1 MPLSRLENFLINTDG
16 NIIYV
21 NSSDLDATD
30 SFDNKGNSLTR
41 PFVTLQRALLEAAR
55 FAYQSGTN
63 NDRFDKTTILI
74 YPGTHYIDN
83 RPGYYIKNNSGVAQ
97 YFDVNLNAVGSP
109 DIELTNNSIF
119 DIFNSGNVLHKF
131 NSVDGGIIIPKG
143 TSIVGLDL
151 RKTKIRPLY
160 VPDPEDSTIERSAVF
175 RVTGGCYFW
184 QFSVFDADRAVF
196 YNKNYG
202 QQASPTFSHHK
213 LTVFEYADGVNA
225 KSLTGLTDLQM
236 YYYKLMNAYG
246 DDTGNREIVDYPTSS
261 DFEPNSPEF
270 KIVGDLSPNDIP
282 ISELTSS
289 ATVAN
294 VTTTISHS
302 LSVDDSI
309 RIAGVSSNLYNGSFR
324 VTGITSETQFTYLLP
339 STPIDVA
346 INIFDQ
352 ERVVIEPDTVNG
364 ASPYI
369 FNISL
374 RSVFGMCGLH
384 ADGSKALG
392 FKSMVVAQFTGIG
405 LQKDDNAFVI
415 YNEEQGLYDTNST
428 TSLTNRP
435 LHFNQEA
442 IYKPD
447 YENFHI
453 KSSNDSVIQDVSV
466 FAIGF
471 AQHFV
476 SENGGDQSITNSNS
490 NFGAKSLISIGFKK
504 EAFSRDDT
512 GYITHI
518 VPPKDLQENSTNIP
532 WKIIDVGLTTSY
544 VGTGQ
549 TARLYL
555 LSENDINNPPSNITN
570 GYKVGSNLNEKL
582 YLDVNIDGNDFNYSS
597 PILMQ
602 SSFGDGPVAEKR
614 FTITRT
620 LGENDINV
628 TTNILTLNASH
639 NLFTGESIR
648 IYSDNGITPDGLD
661 NEQLYYVIGISSTTI
676 KLAKTIN
683 DANNNNSV
691 NIKNKNGGILT
702 IISRVTDKISGDYG
716 HPIQFDSIQNNWY
729 ILSSSTISTN
739 KIYQAL
745 SLYPTQISSNNSST
759 YIQRISENRDLND
772 RIYKLRYVI
781 PKEYINAKAPSPNY
795 VLQESKTVTENGNF
809 DSIIKNKNSRI
820 IAGITTSGSTVTV
833 KTEIPHK
840 LSTGD
845 RVRIST
851 VKSTTNTTGVDN
863 SGFNGYFII
872 TSIPSTKTFQYTN
885 TNSGGTFI
893 DNISTRGLGLPVFSR
908 NEYDTTYTIYNVE
921 TIQEY
926 SSELQDGIYY
936 LTCLIGNISPTISP
950 FSFQKFK
957 QNINNIYP
965 TIDKDNPNNDPLEA
979 ISSASNR
986 LIGKVIVNDSL
997 NSITKEGIVNYIKDN
1012 RIGLGVT
1019 GAIGNS
1025 SGVSTIFSLLNHN
1038 LNSLI
1043 SLSIVNP
1050 GSGYGSGIVTT
1061 LYNVSLVG
1069 EGIVGQDATANVT
1082 VSAAGTITA
1091 ISIVDG
1097 GSAYGIGNTMRVG
1110 SGGVGIVSVTN
1121 INNNIGDVIQVI
1133 GIGTVNNRNNG
1144 GFNGLYKITNV
1155 PGSNSVTYSTGT
1167 NPGIYTTSSG
1177 IFYIVDEALV
1187 ISSIVGVANTNSAG
1201 IVTITTNKSHGLSVG
1216 NKIKISGVTGSAS
1229 TIYNS
1234 DFIVSERIGLSTFTI
1249 YSSIGITTTT
1259 TGSAEVYK
1267 YGIAAFG
1274 QDTSLQNEK
1283 ISGSLLNMSAGISTT
1298 MSTGI
1303 TTTSSTLQLTS
1314 TSGFSLG
1321 NFLQID
1327 DEIVRISVVSNSTNI
1342 SVLRGVLGTKSS
1354 PHDSGSVVKK
1364 INVIPSETRRFSSI
1378 RASGHTFEYVG
1389 YGPGNYSTALPQ
1401 RQERIITLEEELL
1414 SISKEE
1420 KGGVVF
1426 YSGMND
1432 RGDFFTGERPVAK
1445 ESILGE
1451 TSSDFTA
1458 TFDDIYV
1465 RNTIRVGGGSNRLL
1479 PSEFRGPV
1487 NFTNKITSTSASGI
1501 EAIKL
1506 LIKGNSTQNPFLQIG
1521 SDSNPSLVINE
1532 SSQNVGIKTANPA
1545 YELDVNG
1552 SIRANVYENFK
1563 FSDLPTTDESTFEAN
1578 RILKVKNDG
1587 TGYELIDAH
1596 DIDAYR
1602 LRSLKV
1608 SNDGN
1613 VYVGIGS
1620 TVSNKLKI
1628 SGISTERFY
1637 VGERV
1642 KAFGISSITDPVPDP
1657 IGGMTASAVGG
1668 LSPTVVGI
1676 TSGYLSENPD
1686 SSITQIITTGLRN
1699 GDIVTGPNVPSGTY
1713 VIGVGASTISV
1724 NQGITAG
1731 IGTFAFTF
1739 TRYSHTYRYWVAQY
1753 HLRDGRVG
1761 IATQI
1766 APSVGFTMSYI
1777 DDFNASNNISLTLAR
1792 TSASYGL
1799 LVYRQVGVN
1808 TDINQAKLIGIL
1820 GAKELTSST
1829 SGITWKDYGTYEQTE
1844 WSPKG
1849 TVNEYNNNQIH
1860 FPNIATTGHR
1870 RGWAIDRIVSIGQS
1884 SITLDGQ
1891 YKTNLGIGTDQ
1902 IVKVAHDNTYAI
1914 EQAID
1919 GTISSGGN
1927 YLNLPSGTYLTNK
1940 LIIPTGFTLS
1950 GNGKN
1955 TIIKQQYFS
1964 TDEIAGPTG
1973 LSTMLPFDGNLVG
1986 IGTTNPYDI
1995 TIENITIDGNSG
2007 NNILF
2012 DGELDNYLV
2021 YFENIS
2027 SSLIKGIEIRNSPGH
2042 GLYVKNSSRL
2052 SVENSSFVD
2061 GAITDRYS
2069 FQPLNA
2075 QESETLRINDS
2086 LFENYPGP
2094 LDLSVTSV
2102 VSTGGNIIRN
2112 CGTGLRTYA
2121 SGKITTSN
2129 NIILGPSDEYIPTPD
2144 IYDSDFNSINLT
2156 IQRGVTFNG
2165 PVLQYIQDGDPKDI
2179 SSTQVSI
2186 VSAGIGTIVGQ
2197 GTTNE
2202 TLGARFLNFNITTPD
2217 AGVFGRQSGYI
2228 QLSLTSNQTNTLG
2241 LSSSLGYDIIAK
2253 EYLEKPIGFATYI
2266 GIATGTFNVAGVGAT
2281 NYTVKLKDVEQ
2292 FSGISTGD
2300 VVKLVDHSVTPDLSS
2315 FELTVSEKITIDASD
2330 KRLKLTGFT
2339 TTSITNGD
2347 ESGYISIRNTFTIA
2361 KGRVGVI

>member
-213 LTVFEYADGVNA
+213 LTVFEYADGVNV

-270 KIVGDLSPNDIP
+270 KIVGDLSPNDIR
-282 ISELTSS
+282 ITALTSS
-289 ATVAN
+289 ATIAS
-294 VTTTISHS
+294 VTTEILHS

-309 RIAGVSSNLYNGSFR
+309 RIAGVTSSIYNGSFR

-346 INIFDQ
+346 ITIAAN

-384 ADGSKALG
+384 ADGSKASG

-428 TSLTNRP
+428 TLLTNRP

-504 EAFSRDDT
+504 EAFNRDDT

-532 WKIIDVGLTTSY
+532 WRIIDVGLTTSY

-555 LSENDINNPPSNITN
+555 LSENDINNPPSNIAN

-620 LGENDINV
+620 LGENDINA
-628 TTNILTLNASH
+628 TTDVLTLNTSH

-661 NEQLYYVIGISSTTI
+661 NEQLYYVISITSTTI

-683 DANNNNSV
+683 DANNNNPV

-781 PKEYINAKAPSPNY
+781 PKEYTNAKAPSPNY
-795 VLQESKTVTENGNF
+795 VLQESNTVTENGNF

-885 TNSGGTFI
+885 TNNGGTFI
-893 DNISTRGLGLPVFSR
+893 DNISTRGSGLPVFSR

-926 SSELQDGIYY
+926 SSGLQDGIYY

-950 FSFQKFK
+950 FSVQKFK

-979 ISSASNR
+979 MSSASNR

-1038 LNSLI
+1038 LNSLV

-1069 EGIVGQDATANVT
+1069 TGIAGQDATANVT

-1187 ISSIVGVANTNSAG
+1187 ISSIVGVANTNLSG

-1234 DFIVSERIGLSTFTI
+1234 DFIVSERIGLSTFTV

-1303 TTTSSTLQLTS
+1303 TTTNSTLELTS

-1327 DEIVRISVVSNSTNI
+1327 NEIVRISNVSNSTDI
-1342 SVLRGVLGTKSS
+1342 LVLRGVLGTKSS
-1354 PHDSGSVVKK
+1354 SHDSGSVVKK

-1401 RQERIITLEEELL
+1401 RQERTITLEEELL

-1506 LIKGNSTQNPFLQIG
+1506 LIKGNSVQNPFFQIG

-1532 SSQNVGIKTANPA
+1532 SSQNVGIKTSNPA

-1642 KAFGISSITDPVPDP
+1642 KAFGVTKFADNGLVD
-1657 IGGMTASAVGG
+1657 
-1668 LSPTVVGI
+1668 LSPVASCLATKVG
-1676 TSGYLSENPD
+1676 TSG
-1686 SSITQIITTGLRN
+1686 
-1699 GDIVTGPNVPSGTY
+1699 
-1713 VIGVGASTISV
+1713 TIS
-1724 NQGITAG
+1724 
-1731 IGTFAFTF
+1731 
-1739 TRYSHTYRYWVAQY
+1739 TYRYWISQY
-1753 HLRDGRVG
+1753 HFRNGKVG
-1761 IATQI
+1761 IASQI
-1766 APSVGFTMSYI
+1766 SPISGIGMTTI
-1777 DDFNASNNISLTLAR
+1777 DNFNDLNHITLTLAR
-1792 TSASYGL
+1792 TDTNHGI

-1844 WSPKG
+1844 WSSKG

-1870 RGWAIDRIVSIGQS
+1870 RGWSIDRIVSIGQS

-1919 GTISSGGN
+1919 RTISSGGN

-1940 LIIPTGFTLS
+1940 LIIPTKFTLS

-2165 PVLQYIQDGDPKDI
+2165 PVLQYIQDGNPKDI

-2228 QLSLTSNQTNTLG
+2228 QLSLTSGQTSTLG

-2266 GIATGTFNVAGVGAT
+2266 GIATGIFNTIGVGAT
-2281 NYTVKLKDVEQ
+2281 NYTVKLEDFEQ

-2300 VVKLVDHSVTPDLSS
+2300 VVKLVDHSVSPDLSS

>member
-41 PFVTLQRALLEAAR
+41 PFVTLQRALIEAAR
-55 FAYQSGTN
+55 FAYQNGPN

-119 DIFNSGNVLHKF
+119 DIFNSSNVLYKF

-346 INIFDQ
+346 INISAN

-504 EAFSRDDT
+504 EAFDRDDT

-518 VPPKDLQENSTNIP
+518 VPPKDLRENSTNIP
-532 WKIIDVGLTTSY
+532 WRIIDVGLTTSY

-582 YLDVNIDGNDFNYSS
+582 YLDVNIDGNNFTYSS

-628 TTNILTLNASH
+628 DTNILTLNASH

-661 NEQLYYVIGISSTTI
+661 NEQLYYVIGITSTTI

-702 IISRVTDKISGDYG
+702 IISRVTDKIPGDYG
-716 HPIQFDSIQNNWY
+716 HPIQFDSTQNNWY

-795 VLQESKTVTENGNF
+795 VLQESKTVTENDNF

-885 TNSGGTFI
+885 TNNGGTFI

-926 SSELQDGIYY
+926 SSGLQDGIYY

-950 FSFQKFK
+950 FSVQKFK

-965 TIDKDNPNNDPLEA
+965 TIDKDNPNNDPLGA

-1187 ISSIVGVANTNSAG
+1187 ISNIVGVANTNLAG

-1234 DFIVSERIGLSTFTI
+1234 DFIVSERIGLSTFTV

-1274 QDTSLQNEK
+1274 QDSSLQNEK

-1327 DEIVRISVVSNSTNI
+1327 DEIVRISVVSNSTDI

-1642 KAFGISSITDPVPDP
+1642 KAFGITKFADNALVDLP
-1657 IGGMTASAVGG
+1657 
-1668 LSPTVVGI
+1668 VVGSCLATKVG
-1676 TSGYLSENPD
+1676 TSG
-1686 SSITQIITTGLRN
+1686 TT
-1699 GDIVTGPNVPSGTY
+1699 S
-1713 VIGVGASTISV
+1713 
-1724 NQGITAG
+1724 
-1731 IGTFAFTF
+1731 
-1739 TRYSHTYRYWVAQY
+1739 TYRYWISQY
-1753 HLRDGRVG
+1753 HLRNGKVG
-1761 IATQI
+1761 IASQI
-1766 APSVGFTMSYI
+1766 PPLSGIGMTTI
-1777 DDFNASNNISLTLAR
+1777 DNFNDLNHITLTLAR
-1792 TSASYGL
+1792 TDTNHGI

-1860 FPNIATTGHR
+1860 FPNIAITGHR

-1964 TDEIAGPTG
+1964 TDEVAGPTG

-2156 IQRGVTFNG
+2156 IQKGVTFNG
-2165 PVLQYIQDGDPKDI
+2165 PDLQYFQDGDPKDI

-2228 QLSLTSNQTNTLG
+2228 QLSLTSDQTKTLG

-2266 GIATGTFNVAGVGAT
+2266 GIATGTFNVAGAGAT
-2281 NYTVKLKDVEQ
+2281 NYTVKLKDFEQ

-2315 FELTVSEKITIDASD
+2315 FELTVSEKIIIDASD

>member
-119 DIFNSGNVLHKF
+119 DIFNSGNVLYKF

-346 INIFDQ
+346 INISAN

-504 EAFSRDDT
+504 EAFDRDDT

-532 WKIIDVGLTTSY
+532 WRIIDVGLTTSY

-582 YLDVNIDGNDFNYSS
+582 YLDVNIDGNNFTYSS

-628 TTNILTLNASH
+628 DTNILTLNASH

-661 NEQLYYVIGISSTTI
+661 NEQLYYVIGITSTTI

-702 IISRVTDKISGDYG
+702 IISRVTDKIPGDYG
-716 HPIQFDSIQNNWY
+716 HPIQFDSTQNNWY

-950 FSFQKFK
+950 FSVQKFK

-965 TIDKDNPNNDPLEA
+965 TIDKDNPNNDPLGA

-1642 KAFGISSITDPVPDP
+1642 KAFGITKFADNALVDLPVV
-1657 IGGMTASAVGG
+1657 ASCLATKVG
-1668 LSPTVVGI
+1668 
-1676 TSGYLSENPD
+1676 TSG
-1686 SSITQIITTGLRN
+1686 TT
-1699 GDIVTGPNVPSGTY
+1699 STY
-1713 VIGVGASTISV
+1713 HYWIS
-1724 NQGITAG
+1724 
-1731 IGTFAFTF
+1731 
-1739 TRYSHTYRYWVAQY
+1739 QY
-1753 HLRDGRVG
+1753 HLRNGKVG
-1761 IATQI
+1761 IASQI
-1766 APSVGFTMSYI
+1766 PPLSGIGMTTI
-1777 DDFNASNNISLTLAR
+1777 DNFNDLNHIILTLAR
-1792 TSASYGL
+1792 TDTNHGL
-1799 LVYRQVGVN
+1799 LVYRQIGVSTN
-1808 TDINQAKLIGIL
+1808 INQAKLIGIL

-1902 IVKVAHDNTYAI
+1902 IVKVAHDNTYAM

-2129 NIILGPSDEYIPTPD
+2129 NIILGPSDEHIPTPD

-2156 IQRGVTFNG
+2156 IQQGVTFNG

-2266 GIATGTFNVAGVGAT
+2266 GIATGTFNVPGVGAT

>member
-41 PFVTLQRALLEAAR
+41 PFVTLQRALIEAAR
-55 FAYQSGTN
+55 FAYQNGPN

-119 DIFNSGNVLHKF
+119 DIFNSSNVLYKF

-346 INIFDQ
+346 INISAN

-504 EAFSRDDT
+504 EAFDRDDT

-532 WKIIDVGLTTSY
+532 WRIIDVGLTTSY

-582 YLDVNIDGNDFNYSS
+582 YLDVNIDGNNFTYSS

-628 TTNILTLNASH
+628 DTNILTLNASH

-661 NEQLYYVIGISSTTI
+661 NEQLYYVIGITSTTI

-702 IISRVTDKISGDYG
+702 IISRVTDKIPGDYG

-739 KIYQAL
+739 QIYQAL

-840 LSTGD
+840 LSIGD

-863 SGFNGYFII
+863 SGFNGYFIV
-872 TSIPSTKTFQYTN
+872 TSVPSTKTFQYTN
-885 TNSGGTFI
+885 TNNGGTFI

-926 SSELQDGIYY
+926 SSGLQDGIYY

-950 FSFQKFK
+950 FSVQKFK

-1019 GAIGNS
+1019 GAISNS

-1097 GSAYGIGNTMRVG
+1097 GSSYGIGNTMRVG

-1133 GIGTVNNRNNG
+1133 GVGTVNDRNNS

-1155 PGSNSVTYSTGT
+1155 PGPNSVTYSTGT

-1177 IFYIVDEALV
+1177 IFYIVDEALI

-1234 DFIVSERIGLSTFTI
+1234 NFIVSERIGLSTFTI

-1303 TTTSSTLQLTS
+1303 TTTSSSLVLTS

-1327 DEIVRISVVSNSTNI
+1327 DEIVRISVVSNSTDI
-1342 SVLRGVLGTKSS
+1342 SVIRGVLGTKSS

-1532 SSQNVGIKTANPA
+1532 SSQNVGIKTSNPA

-1608 SNDGN
+1608 SNDGT

-1642 KAFGISSITDPVPDP
+1642 KAFGITKFADNALVDLP
-1657 IGGMTASAVGG
+1657 
-1668 LSPTVVGI
+1668 VVGSCLATKVG
-1676 TSGYLSENPD
+1676 TSGTT
-1686 SSITQIITTGLRN
+1686 SS
-1699 GDIVTGPNVPSGTY
+1699 
-1713 VIGVGASTISV
+1713 
-1724 NQGITAG
+1724 
-1731 IGTFAFTF
+1731 
-1739 TRYSHTYRYWVAQY
+1739 TYRYWISQY
-1753 HLRDGRVG
+1753 HLRNGKVG
-1761 IATQI
+1761 ISSQI
-1766 APSVGFTMSYI
+1766 PPLSGIGMTTI
-1777 DDFNASNNISLTLAR
+1777 DNFNDLNHITLTLAR
-1792 TSASYGL
+1792 TDTNHGI

-1808 TDINQAKLIGIL
+1808 ADINQAKLIAIL

-1844 WSPKG
+1844 WSSKG

-1964 TDEIAGPTG
+1964 TDEVAGPTG

-2027 SSLIKGIEIRNSPGH
+2027 SSLIKGVEIRNSPGH
-2042 GLYVKNSSRL
+2042 GLYVYNSSRL

-2266 GIATGTFNVAGVGAT
+2266 GISTGTFNVPGAGAT
-2281 NYTVKLKDVEQ
+2281 NYTVKLKDFEQ

-2300 VVKLVDHSVTPDLSS
+2300 VVKLVDHSVSPDLSS
-2315 FELTVSEKITIDASD
+2315 FELTVSEKITINASD

>member
-55 FAYQSGTN
+55 FAYQNGPN

-119 DIFNSGNVLHKF
+119 DIFNSSNVLYKF

-346 INIFDQ
+346 INISAN

-504 EAFSRDDT
+504 EAFNRDDT

-532 WKIIDVGLTTSY
+532 WRIIDVGLTTSY

-555 LSENDINNPPSNITN
+555 LSENDINNPPSNIAN

-661 NEQLYYVIGISSTTI
+661 SEQLYYVIGISSTTI

-781 PKEYINAKAPSPNY
+781 PKEYTNAKAPSPNY

-885 TNSGGTFI
+885 TNNGGTFI

-926 SSELQDGIYY
+926 SSGLQDGIYY

-950 FSFQKFK
+950 FFVQKFK

-1019 GAIGNS
+1019 GAISNS

-1097 GSAYGIGNTMRVG
+1097 GSSYGIGNTMRVG

-1187 ISSIVGVANTNSAG
+1187 ISSIVGVANTNLAG

-1234 DFIVSERIGLSTFTI
+1234 DFIVSQRIGLSTFTI

-1274 QDTSLQNEK
+1274 QDSSLQNEK

-1327 DEIVRISVVSNSTNI
+1327 DEIVRISVVSNSTDI

-1401 RQERIITLEEELL
+1401 RQERTITLEEELL

-1637 VGERV
+1637 VGERI
-1642 KAFGISSITDPVPDP
+1642 KAFGITKFADNALVDLPVV
-1657 IGGMTASAVGG
+1657 ASCLATKVG
-1668 LSPTVVGI
+1668 
-1676 TSGYLSENPD
+1676 TSG
-1686 SSITQIITTGLRN
+1686 TT
-1699 GDIVTGPNVPSGTY
+1699 S
-1713 VIGVGASTISV
+1713 
-1724 NQGITAG
+1724 
-1731 IGTFAFTF
+1731 
-1739 TRYSHTYRYWVAQY
+1739 TYRYWISQY
-1753 HLRDGRVG
+1753 HLRNGKVG
-1761 IATQI
+1761 IASQI
-1766 APSVGFTMSYI
+1766 PPLSGIGMTTI
-1777 DDFNASNNISLTLAR
+1777 DNFNDLNHITLTLAR
-1792 TSASYGL
+1792 TDTNHGI

-2075 QESETLRINDS
+2075 QESKTLRINDS

-2266 GIATGTFNVAGVGAT
+2266 GIGIGTFNVSGVGAT
-2281 NYTVKLKDVEQ
+2281 NYTVKLKDFEQ

-2315 FELTVSEKITIDASD
+2315 FELTVSEKITINASD

>member
-41 PFVTLQRALLEAAR
+41 PFVTLQRALIEAAR
-55 FAYQSGTN
+55 FAYQNGPN

-119 DIFNSGNVLHKF
+119 DIFNSSNVLYKF

-346 INIFDQ
+346 INISAN

-504 EAFSRDDT
+504 EAFDRDDT

-532 WKIIDVGLTTSY
+532 WRIIDVGLTTSY

-582 YLDVNIDGNDFNYSS
+582 YLDVNIDGNNFTYSS

-661 NEQLYYVIGISSTTI
+661 NEQLYYVIGITSTTI

-702 IISRVTDKISGDYG
+702 IISRVTDKIPGDYG
-716 HPIQFDSIQNNWY
+716 HPIQFDSTQNNWY

-795 VLQESKTVTENGNF
+795 VLQESKTVTENGIF

-863 SGFNGYFII
+863 SGFNGYFIV
-872 TSIPSTKTFQYTN
+872 TSVPSTKTFQYTN
-885 TNSGGTFI
+885 TNNGGTFI

-908 NEYDTTYTIYNVE
+908 NEYDTTYTIYNVD

-926 SSELQDGIYY
+926 SSGLQDGIYY

-950 FSFQKFK
+950 FSVQKFK

-1019 GAIGNS
+1019 GAISNS

-1097 GSAYGIGNTMRVG
+1097 GSSYGIGNTMRVG

-1133 GIGTVNNRNNG
+1133 GVGTVNDRNNS

-1155 PGSNSVTYSTGT
+1155 PGPNSVTYSTGT

-1234 DFIVSERIGLSTFTI
+1234 NFIVSERIGLSTFTI

-1327 DEIVRISVVSNSTNI
+1327 DEIVRISVVSNSTDI

-1401 RQERIITLEEELL
+1401 RQERTITLEEELL

-1608 SNDGN
+1608 SNDGT

-1642 KAFGISSITDPVPDP
+1642 KAFGITKFADNALVDLPVVASCLATKVGTSGTTSTYHYWISQYHFRNGKVGISSQISP
-1657 IGGMTASAVGG
+1657 ISGIGMTTIDNFND
-1668 LSPTVVGI
+1668 LNHI
-1676 TSGYLSENPD
+1676 T
-1686 SSITQIITTGLRN
+1686 
-1699 GDIVTGPNVPSGTY
+1699 
-1713 VIGVGASTISV
+1713 
-1724 NQGITAG
+1724 
-1731 IGTFAFTF
+1731 
-1739 TRYSHTYRYWVAQY
+1739 
-1753 HLRDGRVG
+1753 
-1761 IATQI
+1761 
-1766 APSVGFTMSYI
+1766 
-1777 DDFNASNNISLTLAR
+1777 LTLAR
-1792 TSASYGL
+1792 TDTNHGI

-1849 TVNEYNNNQIH
+1849 TANEYNNNQIH

-1964 TDEIAGPTG
+1964 TDEVAGPTG

-2027 SSLIKGIEIRNSPGH
+2027 SSLIKGVEIRNSPGH

-2266 GIATGTFNVAGVGAT
+2266 GIATGTFNVAGAGAT
-2281 NYTVKLKDVEQ
+2281 NYTVKLKDFEQ